1 MRKGDG
7 DLGMINS
14 DMIISFS
21 LSRAVVVVVVSDHI
35 SAQQPIY
42 HTNEFQSF

>member
-21 LSRAVVVVVVSDHI
+21 LSRRRRCRRVRSHQRA
-35 SAQQPIY
+35 AAYLPY
-42 HTNEFQSF
+42 E